1 MSNTHGRHH
10 VRLPI
15 TTAVIGAAL
24 VLSLSPRTVN
34 AQYFGRNKVNYEQF
48 DFRILKAPRFDI
60 YFYPAESLATGDAA
74 RMLERWYERFSPFL
88 NHTFDR
94 RSVILFA
101 DQADFQQNNIVDI
114 ESEGT
119 GGVTEGFRER
129 VVLPFTG
136 VYADNHHVLGH
147 ELVHVFQYD
156 MSRRQLAAGGEGGP
170 GGGTTARGG
179 GLGLNALPLWFVE
192 GMAEYLS
199 AGRNDPNTAMWL
211 RDAVRRNDF
220 PTIKQLTTDTRFFPY
235 RYGQALWAYIGGRYG
250 DAAVAQVFRAAL
262 RAGVEPAIRTVLRTT
277 ADSLSADWAAAT
289 RAAYAPVLTGRT
301 PPESLGTRLVIQRT
315 RRGGEYNISP
325 AISPDGRHVA
335 FFSSRGLFA
344 ISIFIADAESGRIL
358 KELGSLNSPSHYDAL
373 SFLSSPGS
381 WSPDGRR
388 LAYVVYR
395 RGDQVID
402 LYHMQTGRTEHT
414 VTAPGVGAALDPAW
428 SPDGRY
434 IAFSGLMGGISDL
447 FLYDLT
453 TRTTQ
458 QLTTGKNA
466 EIQPAWS
473 PDGRTIVF
481 ATDRRDETS
490 FDRLTFG
497 PMRLATIDVAS
508 REVRL
513 LPTPQ
518 GGKAINPQYSAD
530 GGSIFF
536 VSDGDG
542 VSDIYRYEAA
552 SGTVSRITRVASGVS
567 GITSLSPAISVAR
580 QTGRLVFSLFRG
592 QGYDIVRLD
601 PAQLVGTAVTGT
613 AGGVAAAGVLPP
625 SPPTT
630 PGVIARY
637 LADATGGLPPAGQ
650 AFDVV
655 PYRARLKLDYV
666 APPTVGASFGGPF
679 GTQVGGGIAASFSD
693 QLGNHNLIAVLQA
706 QGEIQDL
713 GGQLIYLNSKRRW
726 NYGAVL
732 GRVPYVSGFSAYTQ
746 EGNAVFYNQ
755 VIQRAYYNE
764 AGAFAQYPFSPTRRF
779 ELSASVTRQSYS
791 VDIDRYELDP
801 FTGRVISQERVEG
814 EAPDPLTYTQAVAA
828 LVGDYSYFG
837 LTSPVAGGRYR
848 FQVSPIMGSLTYTTS
863 LADYRRYFFARP
875 ITFAARLMQYGRYGR
890 DAEDSTRLVPVFV
903 GQPWFVRGYDAAD
916 FRSEECASQGVGGAT
931 GNECPVFNRLI
942 GSRIAVA
949 NAEVRIPV
957 LGPYGFGLI
966 STRFL
971 PLEIS
976 PFVDMGWAWRKG
988 ESPDFRIATGDEARI
1003 TGDRI
1008 PVFSTGISARTNLF
1022 GYAILEVYYAHPF
1035 QRPDRGAHFGF
1046 QLAPGW

>member
-1 MSNTHGRHH
+1 MPTSIVRHH
-10 VRLPI
+10 ARSLL
-15 TTAVIGAAL
+15 TTAAVSAAL
-24 VLSLSPRTVN
+24 CLSLAPLPAE

-60 YFYPAESLATGDAA
+60 YFYPAESLATADAS

-101 DQADFQQNNIVDI
+101 DQADFQQNNVVDI

-147 ELVHVFQYD
+147 ELVHVFQYG
-156 MSRRQLAAGGEGGP
+156 MSRRQPAAGGEGPP
-170 GGGTTARGG
+170 GGGTAARGG

-211 RDAVRRNDF
+211 RDAVRRDDF
-220 PTIKQLTTDTRFFPY
+220 PTIRQLTTDTRFFPY
-235 RYGQALWAYIGGRYG
+235 RYGQALWAYVGGRYG
-250 DAAVAQVFRAAL
+250 DAAVMQVFRAAL
-262 RAGVEPAIRTVLRTT
+262 RRGVEPAIRTVLRTT

-289 RAAYAPVLTGRT
+289 RAAYGPVLAGRT
-301 PPESLGTRLVIQRT
+301 PPESVGTRLVIQRT

-325 AISPDGRHVA
+325 TISPDGRHVA

-344 ISIFIADAESGRIL
+344 INIYVADAESGRIIR
-358 KELGSLNSPSHYDAL
+358 ELGSLNSPSHYDAL

-395 RGDQVID
+395 RGHQVID
-402 LYHMQTGRTEHT
+402 LYDMQTGRTERT
-414 VTAPGVGAALDPAW
+414 VTAPGVGAALDPSW

-434 IAFSGLMGGISDL
+434 IAFSGMVGGISEL

-453 TRTTQ
+453 TGGTQ
-458 QLTTGKNA
+458 QLTEGRNA

-473 PDGRTIVF
+473 PDGRTIAF
-481 ATDRRDETS
+481 ATDRGDETS
-490 FDRLTFG
+490 FDRMTFG
-497 PMRLATIDVAS
+497 PMRLATMDVAT

-513 LPTPQ
+513 LPSPQ

-530 GGSIFF
+530 GSSIFF

-542 VSDIYRYEAA
+542 VSDVYRHELATG
-552 SGTVSRITRVASGVS
+552 SVSRITRVASGVS

-580 QTGRLVFSLFRG
+580 QTGRLVLSLFRG

-601 PAQLVGTAVTGT
+601 PAQLVGTVVSAPQ
-613 AGGVAAAGVLPP
+613 AGVAAAGVLPP
-625 SPPTT
+625 APAS
-630 PGVIARY
+630 GASLIQQY
-637 LADATGGLPPAGQ
+637 LADATTGLPSAGERYE
-650 AFDVV
+650 VV
-655 PYRARLKLDYV
+655 PYRTALKLDYV

-693 QLGNHNLIAVLQA
+693 QLGNHNLIGILQA
-706 QGEIQDL
+706 QGELKDI
-713 GGQLIYLNSKRRW
+713 GGQIVYLNSKRRW
-726 NYGAVL
+726 NYGAVV
-732 GRVPYVSGFSAYTQ
+732 GRVPYVSGFSFYQ
-746 EGNAVFYNQ
+746 EAENAIIYNQ
-755 VIQRAYYNE
+755 VIQRVYFNE
-764 AGAFAQYPFSPTRRF
+764 AGAFAQYPFSPTRRL

-791 VDIDRYELDP
+791 VDIDQYALDAS
-801 FTGRVISQERVEG
+801 GRVLDQQRISG
-814 EAPDPLTYTQAVAA
+814 ETPDPMTYTQAVAA

-848 FQVSPIMGSLTYTTS
+848 FQVSPTMGALTYTTS
-863 LADYRRYFFARP
+863 LADYRRYLFARP

-890 DAEDSTRLVPVFV
+890 DAEDSSRLVPVFV
-903 GQPWFVRGYDAAD
+903 GQPWFVRGYDPGD
-916 FRSEECASQGVGGAT
+916 FRSAECTSQGVGGSPA
-931 GNECPVFNRLI
+931 NECPVFNRLI

-957 LGPYGFGLI
+957 LGPFGFGLI
-966 STRFL
+966 ATRFL

-976 PFVDMGWAWRKG
+976 PFMDMGWAWRSG
-988 ESPDFRIATGDEARI
+988 ESPTFRLATGDEARI

>member
-1 MSNTHGRHH
+1 MSNSIGRYRTRFL
-10 VRLPI
+10 V
-15 TTAVIGAAL
+15 TTAAVAAAL
-24 VLSLSPRTVN
+24 CLSLAPRAAD

-48 DFRILKAPRFDI
+48 DFRILKAPRFDV
-60 YFYPAESLATGDAA
+60 YFYPAESLATADAA

-101 DQADFQQNNIVDI
+101 DQADFQQNNVVDI

-129 VVLPFTG
+129 VVLPLTG

-156 MSRRQLAAGGEGGP
+156 MSNRQAASGGEGAP

-179 GLGLNALPLWFVE
+179 GLGLHALPLWFIE

-211 RDAVRRNDF
+211 RDAVRRDDF
-220 PTIKQLTTDTRFFPY
+220 PTIRQLTTDTRYFPY

-250 DAAVAQVFRAAL
+250 DAAVTQVFRAAL

-289 RAAYAPVLTGRT
+289 RAAYEPALAGRT

-315 RRGGEYNISP
+315 RRGGEYNIAP
-325 AISPDGRHVA
+325 ALSPDGRHVA

-344 ISIFIADAESGRIL
+344 MRIHIADAESGRIIR
-358 KELGSLNSPSHYDAL
+358 ELGSLNTPSHYDAL

-402 LYHMQTGRTEHT
+402 LYDMQTGRTERT

-434 IAFSGLMGGISDL
+434 IAFSGLAGGISDL
-447 FLYDLT
+447 YLYDLT
-453 TRTTQ
+453 TGTTE
-458 QLTTGKNA
+458 QLTTGRNA

-473 PDGRTIVF
+473 PDGRTLVF
-481 ATDRRDETS
+481 ATDRGDQTS
-490 FDRLTFG
+490 FDDMIFG
-497 PMRLATIDVAS
+497 PMRLATIDIAT
-508 REVRL
+508 REIRL
-513 LPTPQ
+513 LPSPQ

-542 VSDIYRYEAA
+542 IPDIYRHDLAA
-552 SGTVSRITRVASGVS
+552 GTVSRITRVATGVS

-601 PAQLVGTAVTGT
+601 PAELVGTVVSDVQPGL
-613 AGGVAAAGVLPP
+613 AAAGVLPP
-625 SPPTT
+625 MPPAT
-630 PGVIARY
+630 PSRIERY
-637 LADATGGLPPAGQ
+637 LADATTGLPPAGETY
-650 AFDVV
+650 DVV
-655 PYRARLKLDYV
+655 PYRVALKLDYV
-666 APPTVGASFGGPF
+666 APPTVGVSFGGPF

-693 QLGNHNLIAVLQA
+693 QLGNHNVLGILQA
-706 QGEIQDL
+706 QGELKDI
-713 GGQLIYLNSKRRW
+713 GGQVAYLNSRRRW
-726 NYGAVL
+726 NYGAVA
-732 GRVPYVSGFSAYTQ
+732 GRVPYISGFSFYQ
-746 EGNAVFYNQ
+746 QGENAVIYNQ
-755 VIQRAYYNE
+755 VIQRVYYNE
-764 AGAFAQYPFSPTRRF
+764 AGAFAQYPFSPTRRL
-779 ELSASVTRQSYS
+779 ELSASITRLSYD
-791 VDIDRYELDP
+791 VQIDQYALDQA
-801 FTGRVISQERVEG
+801 GQILAHQRIDG
-814 EAPDPLTYTQAVAA
+814 LAPDPLTYTQAVAA
-828 LVGDYSYFG
+828 FVGDYSYFG
-837 LTSPVAGGRYR
+837 LTSPIAGGRYR
-848 FQVSPIMGSLTYTTS
+848 FQVSPTMGALTYTTS
-863 LADYRRYFFARP
+863 LADYRRYLFARP
-875 ITFAARLMQYGRYGR
+875 VTFAARLMQYGRYGR
-890 DAEDSTRLVPVFV
+890 DAEDSTRLLPVFV
-903 GQPWFVRGYDAAD
+903 GQPWFVRGYDPAD
-916 FRSEECASQGVGGAT
+916 FRSEECATQGVGGAPA
-931 GNECPVFNRLI
+931 NECPVFNRLI

-949 NAEVRIPV
+949 NAEIRIPL
-957 LGPYGFGLI
+957 LGPLGFGLI
-966 STRFL
+966 ESRFL

-976 PFVDMGWAWRKG
+976 PFLDMGWAWRTG
-988 ESPDFRIATGDEARI
+988 QSPTFRLATGDEAR
-1003 TGDRI
+1003 TTADRI

-1022 GYAILEVYYAHPF
+1022 GYAVLEFYYAHPF

-1046 QLAPGW
+1046 QIAPGW